1 MDLLAANFVGMTSGT
16 VAVMSDTPPWP
27 ADSPL
32 SLLDSAAWRQVLL
45 TLRDDLYACVHLH
58 QASKRGAALA
68 HALCS
73 GPHVPAGWRIT
84 ADAKVPKR
92 ARETLWRV
100 ARRSERAAESLVAG
114 VCVVCG
120 KKWNGAVDEDA
131 CMFAHPACIRRLVVS
146 VKAVSEPWRD
156 RRGQL
161 ASVRR
166 SLEDKPLAVEWIDAL
181 HTFDFMDTAD
191 KPFKAVFV
199 KRHVAI
205 PEAQTLEYVLASR
218 AEGTSPADI
227 RRTLDRYKEAN
238 AAFEASME
246 AQAAKRARA
255 DLRARCGLLD
265 RAGDFVRN
273 VAAYE
278 RVWPGDL
285 PRLASPREHAIF
297 EDYLT
302 LAKSDDVKTTHVK
315 LRARLA
321 LAAAVL
327 EDAAFVGR
335 LPLALRAGAAFDRR
349 RLGRCWRAAFAAT
362 KVKKT
367 KDVTSEVVG
376 AAKAAFMREASR

>member
-1 MDLLAANFVGMTSGT
+1 
-16 VAVMSDTPPWP
+16 
-27 ADSPL
+27 
-32 SLLDSAAWRQVLL
+32 
-45 TLRDDLYACVHLH
+45 
-58 QASKRGAALA
+58 LA
-68 HALCS
+68 HVVGLS
-73 GPHVPAGWRIT
+73 TRVQTSPA
-84 ADAKVPKR
+84 
-92 ARETLWRV
+92 
-100 ARRSERAAESLVAG
+100 
-114 VCVVCG
+114 
-120 KKWNGAVDEDA
+120 
-131 CMFAHPACIRRLVVS
+131 
-146 VKAVSEPWRD
+146 
-156 RRGQL
+156 Q
-161 ASVRR
+161 
-166 SLEDKPLAVEWIDAL
+166 
-181 HTFDFMDTAD
+181 
-191 KPFKAVFV
+191 
-199 KRHVAI
+199 RHVAI